1 MKGNNILN
9 TCIIGIGSNIDAV
22 ANIKEMLE
30 ILGSRVKIIKTSS
43 FIKTKPIGITQQ
55 PDFTNGAV
63 KIETPLSQ
71 EELKNMLISI
81 EDQLGRNRQLPKFGP
96 RTMDLDIVTWNGE
109 IVDDDY
115 YTRSFLRATVDEINR
130 K

>member
-1 MKGNNILN
+1 MN

-43 FIKTKPIGITQQ
+43 FIQTKPIGITQQ

>member
-43 FIKTKPIGITQQ
+43 FIQTKPIGITQQ